1 LYITSGPRFLLPA
14 AKPLKMRARATVA
27 EAAVDIGERRQASIL
42 VLAPVGRID
51 NLTSTEFQARLLAAI
66 TSGSADVVV
75 DFSAVEYI
83 SSAGLR
89 ALMTAS
95 RQKPKERRL
104 AVARLNAVVHE
115 IFTISRF
122 SHLVPIFAT
131 VEEASTAWEAPPRI
145 PEAEPQV
152 EVKAEPAAPL
162 CVHFWG
168 TRGSLPAPL
177 RERAV
182 RGKIRDALLAA
193 RGRTLDTPEAIDAFI
208 DHALPFSVRGTFGG
222 NTSCVEII
230 TGSEEEYVL
239 CDLGTGVREFGNR
252 VLREHGRGRKHCFNV
267 FLSHPHWD
275 HIMGFPFFTPA
286 YIPGNHIRI
295 YGGHDVL
302 SEVLHTQ
309 QSAPFFPVNFRTL
322 ASTIEFITLE
332 PGRVYEVAGLSVTSL
347 KQFHTGDSYGY
358 RFSRGGKAIV
368 YSTDCEHKY
377 TSLDDSYPFVDF
389 YRDADLLIFD
399 AMYSLGDSVSVKE
412 DWGHSSNVIAVEL
425 AQAARVKRLA
435 LFHHEPVLND
445 QMIEGV
451 LADTVRFEWISRRG
465 HEVEVISAYDGL
477 ELEL

>member
-1 LYITSGPRFLLPA
+1 MAYSHQSDG
-14 AKPLKMRARATVA
+14 
-27 EAAVDIGERRQASIL
+27 AAVDIGERRQANIL

-51 NLTSTEFQARLLAAI
+51 NLTSAEFQARLLVAV
-66 TSGSADVVV
+66 TSSAADVVI
-75 DFSAVEYI
+75 DFSGVEYI

-131 VEEASTAWEAPPRI
+131 VEEAAAAWEAPAQTQPT
-145 PEAEPQV
+145 ALSADA
-152 EVKAEPAAPL
+152 KGGPAASL
-162 CVHFWG
+162 RVRFWG

-177 RERAV
+177 REGAV

-193 RGRTLDTPEAIDAFI
+193 RGRSLDTPEAIDAFI

-230 TGSEEEYVL
+230 TGGDEYLL
-239 CDLGTGVREFGNR
+239 CDLGTGVREFGTSL
-252 VLREHGRGRKHCFNV
+252 VREHGPGRKHCFNV
-267 FLSHPHWD
+267 FLSHAHWD
-275 HIMGFPFFTPA
+275 HIMGFPFFAPA
-286 YIPGNHIRI
+286 YIAGNRIRV
-295 YGGHDVL
+295 YGCHSTL

-309 QSAPFFPVNFRTL
+309 QSAPFFPVDFRSL
-322 ASTIEFITLE
+322 AATIEFITLE
-332 PGRVYEVAGLSVTSL
+332 PGRTYEIAGLSVSSI
-347 KQFHTGDSYGY
+347 KQFHSGDSYGY
-358 RFSRGGKAIV
+358 RFSQDGKSIV

-377 TSLDDSYPFVDF
+377 SRLDESYPFVEF
-389 YRDADLLIFD
+389 YRNADLLIFD
-399 AMYSLGDSVSVKE
+399 AMYSLGDTVSVKE
-412 DWGHSSNVIAVEL
+412 DWGHSSNVVAVEL
-425 AQAARVKRLA
+425 AQAAQVKRLV
-435 LFHHEPVLND
+435 LFHHEPVMDDRMLE
-445 QMIEGV
+445 IV
-451 LADTVRFEWISRRG
+451 LAETVRSAWISRPG